1 MGNAPFY
8 FEWFMSCFKNKVTIN
23 KEKKYVRLSWIFKS
37 FIEMAEKQDSDRVYS
52 KKLLKNLG
60 D

>member
-8 FEWFMSCFKNKVTIN
+8 FEWFVSCFTNKVTIN
-23 KEKKYVRLSWIFKS
+23 KEKKYARSSWIFKS
-37 FIEMAEKQDSDRVYS
+37 FIETAEKQDSDRVYS
-52 KKLLKNLG
+52 KILLTNLG